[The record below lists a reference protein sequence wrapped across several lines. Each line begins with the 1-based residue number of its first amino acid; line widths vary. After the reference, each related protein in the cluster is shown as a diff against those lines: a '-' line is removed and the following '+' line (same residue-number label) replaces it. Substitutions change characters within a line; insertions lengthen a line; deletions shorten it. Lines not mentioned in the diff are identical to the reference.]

1 MGAIERLFPFDR
13 IAKGSRIVLYGLGMV
28 GKLYLRQAN
37 QLQWCEIVY
46 LMDRQAVQAEWD
58 YKLLDIK
65 DIGSVSLDEYDHVVI
80 SIANYN
86 TAQQVAKEL
95 VARGVPQERIV
106 SSANLPLSENENTGD
121 DSPLKVLLYMTG
133 GVGDG
138 VTDLAI
144 YQRLVEL
151 VPDIVIDIYGE
162 PFIHFLYKTKS
173 NIRHIYNY
181 HEKQKQPEGYDLVLQ
196 GSWWLSVQ
204 SCRMGRLNRMA
215 PELARLVRLTE
226 EDMARHEPI
235 GLRVQQARILGKEKF
250 WLMSHNGVWGLSP
263 DMVKVDFDADY
274 AEEFQK
280 LGLKKYITI
289 NCGADMRYVD
299 SGCQPTK
306 IWPKKYFEEF
316 IKLFKKIFPEYDVI
330 QLGAAKQ
337 EIIEGADRHLL
348 GLPFELVTYILKNA
362 AVHIYDESGL
372 VHLATAI
379 GTKCI
384 GLFGPTKPDVFGYEK
399 NINIYTDICNS
410 CAYNV
415 SDWNARCLRG
425 MEKPVCM
432 YSITPEIVMEQ
443 VKRYLNFCK
452 YLSVVYISEH

>member
-1 MGAIERLFPFDR
+1 MGEVEKLFPFDR
-13 IAKGSRIVLYGLGMV
+13 VAKGSRIILYGLGMV

-37 QLQWCEIVY
+37 QLQWCEIAY
-46 LMDRQAVQAEWD
+46 LMDRRALQAEWD
-58 YKLLDIK
+58 YKLLDIEK
-65 DIGSVSLDEYDHVVI
+65 IGGVPLDEYDYVVI

-86 TAQQVAKEL
+86 TAQQVSEEL

-106 SSANLPLSENENTGD
+106 SSAVPSSSEDEDKGD
-121 DSPLKVLLYMTG
+121 DSSLKVLLYMTG

-162 PFIHFLYKTKS
+162 PFIHFLYKAKS

-181 HEKQKQPEGYDLVLQ
+181 RKKQNQPEGYDLVLQ

-226 EDMARHEPI
+226 EDMARHESI

-250 WLMSHNGVWGLSP
+250 WLMSHNGVWGFYP
-263 DMVKVDFDADY
+263 EMVKVDFDAAY
-274 AEEFQK
+274 AEEFHK
-280 LGLKKYITI
+280 LELQKYITI

-306 IWPKKYFEEF
+306 IWPKEHFEDF
-316 IKLFKKIFPEYDVI
+316 IRLFKKAFPEYEVI
-330 QLGAAKQ
+330 QLGAARQ
-337 EIIEGADRHLL
+337 ECVEGADRHLL
-348 GLPFELVTYILKNA
+348 GQPFELVTYILKNS
-362 AVHIYDESGL
+362 AVHIDDESGL

-384 GLFGPTKPDVFGYEK
+384 GLFGPTKPDVFGYK
-399 NINIYTDICNS
+399 QNINICTDICNS

-415 SDWNARCLRG
+415 SDWNARCLRD
-425 MEKPVCM
+425 MDRPACM
-432 YSITPEIVMEQ
+432 YSITPEMVMEQ
-443 VKRYLNFCK
+443 VKRYLIFSC
-452 YLSVVYISEH
+452 